1 MFREER
7 PLWTEYR
14 KVSRASTTGLISLRF
29 LQAYVRLYGRKKIPV
44 QSNDDKS
51 NRREKMMIEEI
62 MIAIAIGFVGAVVGT
77 IIGMWIFHSG
87 KW

>member
-14 KVSRASTTGLISLRF
+14 KVSRITGTGFIPLYV
-29 LQAYVRLYGRKKIPV
+29 LQADGGLYGRKKIPV

-51 NRREKMMIEEI
+51 NRREKMMFEEI

-77 IIGMWIFHSG
+77 IIGVWIFRSG

>member
-14 KVSRASTTGLISLRF
+14 KMSCITGAGFIPLYV
-29 LQAYVRLYGRKKIPV
+29 LQADGGLYGREKIPV
-44 QSNDDKS
+44 QSNDDQS
-51 NRREKMMIEEI
+51 NRREKMMFEEI

-77 IIGMWIFHSG
+77 IIGVWIFHSG